1 MPAVS
6 SSVFKGK
13 IAGVPK
19 PVVLLVVA
27 VAAFFLFRK
36 LKSAGSTTSTS
47 AGTNATPTSADN
59 TQYPSTPSD
68 STGGASSGIQAA
80 DLAQLIAGL
89 QGGSQS
95 AATGAPSTY
104 NYYYYNTSTPG
115 MDDKGGGNVTPKD
128 TTRADTSTQSK
139 TSYTPTGQIASLSN
153 VQRQALDLVNAGV
166 PISGSTVGGQ
176 MFTVPTLTATN
187 LQNAAVRSDLG
198 KAVGNVTPVSVKATP
213 NKTGVSANAK
223 QGVFSIH

>member
-68 STGGASSGIQAA
+68 STGGGSGAIQAA
-80 DLAQLIAGL
+80 DLAELLAGL
-89 QGGSQS
+89 QGGSQN

-115 MDDKGGGNVTPKD
+115 MDQAGGGN
-128 TTRADTSTQSK
+128 TTSTATTGATTSTQPT
-139 TSYTPTGQIASLSN
+139 TSYTPGAGNLAPGDAWAGDFTPAAAKTAAAKLLAPAPAAFGGVTGTKTLAN
-153 VQRQALDLVNAGV
+153 
-166 PISGSTVGGQ
+166 GSTITTYASGRQVQ
-176 MFTVPTLTATN
+176 QAP
-187 LQNAAVRSDLG
+187 G
-198 KAVGNVTPVSVKATP
+198 KSAYVVK
-213 NKTGVSANAK
+213 K
-223 QGVFSIH
+223 

>member
-1 MPAVS
+1 MAAKTS
-6 SSVFKGK
+6 SILSGK
-13 IAGVPK
+13 VAGVPK

-27 VAAFFLFRK
+27 VAAFFLLRRFN
-36 LKSAGSTTSTS
+36 SAGSTTSSS

-68 STGGASSGIQAA
+68 GTGGGAPGVQAP
-80 DLAQLIAGL
+80 DLSALLDALQSGL
-89 QGGSQS
+89 QNP
-95 AATGAPSTY
+95 ATGETSTY
-104 NYYYYNTSTPG
+104 NYSYYNSTTPG
-115 MDDKGGGNVTPKD
+115 TSQAGGGNVGPDQTGS
-128 TTRADTSTQSK
+128 TSTQST
-139 TSYTPTGQIASLSN
+139 TSYTPQGQIANLSN

-166 PISGSTVGGQ
+166 PITGTTAGGQ

-223 QGVFSIH
+223 QGVFAIH